1 MCYMNNDKYVL
12 DMRARQDSN
21 DAMFKPKN
29 DITKVLI
36 KSGYEPISYFFPKNR
51 FQKFIEF
58 QRLIHKINRINYGI
72 FVYQYPIASDFI
84 GVNILDRLSHKNV
97 KIIGIIHD
105 VQSLRFSNG
114 NETFVNNEL
123 DILKKFDGLIVH
135 SFPMLNWLKN
145 KGITSPMATLGLFD
159 YLNCQPML
167 NISSYEKSV
176 VYAGNLIKANF
187 LTNLNIRTKI
197 FVLGPHPS
205 NRYPKNV
212 VYLGEYPSKNIT
224 NHLRG
229 SFGLVWDSDSFD
241 KGRSTYE
248 EYNKYNCPYKL
259 SMYLSSGLPIIVW
272 KESALASF
280 VRKNN
285 IGLVL
290 SSLTEIDKSLSSI
303 SENQYMSMVNNAQII
318 GNKIRN
324 GEFIMVALKNIL
336 RKV

>member
-1 MCYMNNDKYVL
+1 MNNNKYIL
-12 DMRARQDSN
+12 DMKSRKDSN

-29 DITKVLI
+29 DIAKVLNQN
-36 KSGYEPISYFFPKNR
+36 GYESVPYFFSKNK
-51 FQKFIEF
+51 FQKLLEF
-58 QRLIHKINRINYGI
+58 ERLAYKINRINDGI
-72 FVYQYPIASDFI
+72 FVYQYPISSDFI
-84 GVNILDRLSHKNV
+84 GIHILDKLLQRKV

-114 NETFVNNEL
+114 NRGFINNEL
-123 DILKKFDGLIVH
+123 SILKKFDGLIVH
-135 SFPMLNWLKN
+135 SVPMMNWLKSN
-145 KGITSPMATLGLFD
+145 GIISPMVVLGPFD

-167 NISSYEKSV
+167 DVFSYEKSV

>member
-1 MCYMNNDKYVL
+1 MNNNKYIL
-12 DMRARQDSN
+12 DMKSRKDSN

-29 DITKVLI
+29 DIAKVLNQN
-36 KSGYEPISYFFPKNR
+36 GYESVPYFFSKNK
-51 FQKFIEF
+51 FQKLLEF
-58 QRLIHKINRINYGI
+58 ERLAYKINRINDGI
-72 FVYQYPIASDFI
+72 FVYQYPISSDFI
-84 GVNILDRLSHKNV
+84 GIHILDKLLQRKV

-114 NETFVNNEL
+114 NREFINNEL
-123 DILKKFDGLIVH
+123 SILKKFDGLIVH
-135 SFPMLNWLKN
+135 SVPMMNWLKSN
-145 KGITSPMATLGLFD
+145 GIISPMVVLGPFD

-167 NISSYEKSV
+167 DVFSYEKSI
-176 VYAGNLIKANF
+176 VYAGNLLKASF

>member
-1 MCYMNNDKYVL
+1 MNNNKYIL
-12 DMRARQDSN
+12 DMKSRKDSN
-21 DAMFKPKN
+21 DATFKPKN
-29 DITKVLI
+29 DIAKVLNQN
-36 KSGYEPISYFFPKNR
+36 GYESVPYFFSKNK
-51 FQKFIEF
+51 FQKLLEF
-58 QRLIHKINRINYGI
+58 ERLAYKINRINDGI
-72 FVYQYPIASDFI
+72 FVYQYPIDSHFI
-84 GVNILDRLSHKNV
+84 GKHILDKLLQRKV

-114 NETFVNNEL
+114 NREIINNEL
-123 DILKKFDGLIVH
+123 SILKKFDGLIVH
-135 SFPMLNWLKN
+135 SVPMMNWLKSN
-145 KGITSPMATLGLFD
+145 GIISPMVVLGPFD

-167 NISSYEKSV
+167 DVSSYEKSI
-176 VYAGNLIKANF
+176 VYAGNLLKASF

-229 SFGLVWDSDSFD
+229 SFGLVWDSGSFD
-241 KGRSTYE
+241 KGGSTYK
-248 EYNKYNCPYKL
+248 EYNKYNSPYKL

-324 GEFIMVALKNIL
+324 GEFITVALKNIL
-336 RKV
+336 RKL

>member
-1 MCYMNNDKYVL
+1 MNNNKYIL
-12 DMRARQDSN
+12 DMKSRKDSN

-29 DITKVLI
+29 DIAKVLNQN
-36 KSGYEPISYFFPKNR
+36 GYESVPYFFSKNK
-51 FQKFIEF
+51 FQKLLEF
-58 QRLIHKINRINYGI
+58 ERLAYKINRINDGI
-72 FVYQYPIASDFI
+72 FVYQYPISSDFI
-84 GVNILDRLSHKNV
+84 GIHILDKLLQRKV

-114 NETFVNNEL
+114 NREFINNEL
-123 DILKKFDGLIVH
+123 SILKKFDGLIVH
-135 SFPMLNWLKN
+135 SVPMMNWLKSN
-145 KGITSPMATLGLFD
+145 GIISPMVVLGPFD

-167 NISSYEKSV
+167 DVFSYEKSV

>member
-1 MCYMNNDKYVL
+1 MNNNKYIL
-12 DMRARQDSN
+12 DMKSRKDSN

-29 DITKVLI
+29 DIAKVLNQN
-36 KSGYEPISYFFPKNR
+36 GYESVPYFFSKNK
-51 FQKFIEF
+51 FQKLLEF
-58 QRLIHKINRINYGI
+58 ERLAYKINRINDGI
-72 FVYQYPIASDFI
+72 FVYQYPISSDFI
-84 GVNILDRLSHKNV
+84 GIHILDKLLQRKV

-114 NETFVNNEL
+114 NREFINNEL
-123 DILKKFDGLIVH
+123 SILKKFDGLIVH
-135 SFPMLNWLKN
+135 SVPMMNWLKSN
-145 KGITSPMATLGLFD
+145 GIISPMVVLGPFD

-167 NISSYEKSV
+167 DVFSYEKSI
-176 VYAGNLIKANF
+176 VYAGNLLKASF

-285 IGLVL
+285 LGLVL

-303 SENQYMSMVNNAQII
+303 SENQYMSMVNNVQII

>member
-1 MCYMNNDKYVL
+1 MNNNKYIL
-12 DMRARQDSN
+12 DMKSRKDSN

-29 DITKVLI
+29 DIAKVLNQN
-36 KSGYEPISYFFPKNR
+36 GYESVPYFFSKNK
-51 FQKFIEF
+51 FQKLLEF
-58 QRLIHKINRINYGI
+58 ERLAYKINRINDGI
-72 FVYQYPIASDFI
+72 FVYQYPISSDFI
-84 GVNILDRLSHKNV
+84 GIHILDKLLRRKV

-114 NETFVNNEL
+114 NREFINNEL
-123 DILKKFDGLIVH
+123 SILKKFDGLIVH
-135 SFPMLNWLKN
+135 SVPMMNWLKSN
-145 KGITSPMATLGLFD
+145 GIISPMVVLGPFD

-167 NISSYEKSV
+167 DVFSYEKSV

>member
-1 MCYMNNDKYVL
+1 MNNNKYIL
-12 DMRARQDSN
+12 DMKSRKDSN
-21 DAMFKPKN
+21 DATFKPKN
-29 DITKVLI
+29 DIAKVLNQN
-36 KSGYEPISYFFPKNR
+36 GYESVPYFFSKNK
-51 FQKFIEF
+51 FQKLLEF
-58 QRLIHKINRINYGI
+58 ERLAYKINRINDGI
-72 FVYQYPIASDFI
+72 FVYQYPIDSHFI
-84 GVNILDRLSHKNV
+84 GIHILDKLLQRKV

-105 VQSLRFSNG
+105 VQSLRCSNG
-114 NETFVNNEL
+114 NREFINNEL
-123 DILKKFDGLIVH
+123 SILKKFDGLIVH
-135 SFPMLNWLKN
+135 SVPMMNWLKSN
-145 KGITSPMATLGLFD
+145 GIISPMVVLGPFD

-167 NISSYEKSV
+167 DVFSYENSI
-176 VYAGNLIKANF
+176 VYAGNLLKAGF

-229 SFGLVWDSDSFD
+229 SFGLVWDSGSFD

-248 EYNKYNCPYKL
+248 EYNKYNSPYKL

>member
-1 MCYMNNDKYVL
+1 MNNNKYVL
-12 DMRARQDSN
+12 DMKSRKDSN

-29 DITKVLI
+29 DIAKVLNQN
-36 KSGYEPISYFFPKNR
+36 GYESVPYFFSKNK
-51 FQKFIEF
+51 FQKLLEF
-58 QRLIHKINRINYGI
+58 ERLAYKINRINDGI
-72 FVYQYPIASDFI
+72 FVYQYPISSDFI
-84 GVNILDRLSHKNV
+84 GIHILDKLLQRKV

-114 NETFVNNEL
+114 NREFINNEL
-123 DILKKFDGLIVH
+123 SILKKFDGLIVH
-135 SFPMLNWLKN
+135 SVPMMNWLKSN
-145 KGITSPMATLGLFD
+145 GIISPMVVLGPFD

-167 NISSYEKSV
+167 DVFSYEKSI
-176 VYAGNLIKANF
+176 VYAGNLLKASF

-285 IGLVL
+285 LGLVL

-303 SENQYMSMVNNAQII
+303 SENQYMSMVNNVQII

>member
-1 MCYMNNDKYVL
+1 M
-12 DMRARQDSN
+12 
-21 DAMFKPKN
+21 
-29 DITKVLI
+29 
-36 KSGYEPISYFFPKNR
+36 
-51 FQKFIEF
+51 
-58 QRLIHKINRINYGI
+58 
-72 FVYQYPIASDFI
+72 
-84 GVNILDRLSHKNV
+84 
-97 KIIGIIHD
+97 
-105 VQSLRFSNG
+105 RFSNG
-114 NETFVNNEL
+114 NREFINNEL
-123 DILKKFDGLIVH
+123 SILKKFDGLIVH
-135 SFPMLNWLKN
+135 SVPMMNWLKSN
-145 KGITSPMATLGLFD
+145 GIISPMVVLGPFD

-167 NISSYEKSV
+167 DVFSYEKSI
-176 VYAGNLIKANF
+176 VYAGNLLKASF

>member
-1 MCYMNNDKYVL
+1 MVTKYHKGRHSLFLYNSEIFYAFTQDILRSLDKL
-12 DMRARQDSN
+12 
-21 DAMFKPKN
+21 
-29 DITKVLI
+29 L
-36 KSGYEPISYFFPKNR
+36 
-51 FQKFIEF
+51 
-58 QRLIHKINRINYGI
+58 QRK
-72 FVYQYPIASDFI
+72 
-84 GVNILDRLSHKNV
+84 V

-105 VQSLRFSNG
+105 VQSLRCSNG
-114 NETFVNNEL
+114 NREFINNEL
-123 DILKKFDGLIVH
+123 SILKKFDGLIVH
-135 SFPMLNWLKN
+135 SVPMMNWLKSN
-145 KGITSPMATLGLFD
+145 GIISPMVVLGPFD

-167 NISSYEKSV
+167 DVFSYEKSI
-176 VYAGNLIKANF
+176 VYAGNLLKASF

-229 SFGLVWDSDSFD
+229 SFGLVWDD

-303 SENQYMSMVNNAQII
+303 SENQYMSMVNNAQVI

>member
-1 MCYMNNDKYVL
+1 MNNNKYIL
-12 DMRARQDSN
+12 DMKSRKDSN
-21 DAMFKPKN
+21 DATFKPKN
-29 DITKVLI
+29 DIAKVLNQN
-36 KSGYEPISYFFPKNR
+36 GYESVPYFFSKNK
-51 FQKFIEF
+51 FQKLLEF
-58 QRLIHKINRINYGI
+58 ERLAYKINRINDGI
-72 FVYQYPIASDFI
+72 FVYQYPIDSHFI
-84 GVNILDRLSHKNV
+84 GIHILDKLLQRKV

-114 NETFVNNEL
+114 NREFINNEL
-123 DILKKFDGLIVH
+123 SILKKFDGLIVH
-135 SFPMLNWLKN
+135 SVPMMNWLKSN
-145 KGITSPMATLGLFD
+145 GIISPMVVLGPFD

-167 NISSYEKSV
+167 DVFSYEKSI
-176 VYAGNLIKANF
+176 VYAGNLLKASF

-229 SFGLVWDSDSFD
+229 SFGLVWDSGSFD
-241 KGRSTYE
+241 KGGSTYK

-336 RKV
+336 RKL

>member
-1 MCYMNNDKYVL
+1 MNNNKYIL
-12 DMRARQDSN
+12 DMKSRKDSN
-21 DAMFKPKN
+21 DATFKPKN
-29 DITKVLI
+29 DIAKVLNQN
-36 KSGYEPISYFFPKNR
+36 GYESVPYFFSKNK
-51 FQKFIEF
+51 FQKLLEF
-58 QRLIHKINRINYGI
+58 ERLAYKINRINDGI
-72 FVYQYPIASDFI
+72 FVYQYPIDSHFI
-84 GVNILDRLSHKNV
+84 GIHILDKLLQRKV

-114 NETFVNNEL
+114 NREFINNEL
-123 DILKKFDGLIVH
+123 SILKKFDGLIVH
-135 SFPMLNWLKN
+135 SVPMMNWLKSN
-145 KGITSPMATLGLFD
+145 GIISPMVVLGPFD

-167 NISSYEKSV
+167 DVFSYEKSI
-176 VYAGNLIKANF
+176 VYAGNLLKASF

-229 SFGLVWDSDSFD
+229 SFGLVWDSGSFD
-241 KGRSTYE
+241 KGGSTYK

>member
-1 MCYMNNDKYVL
+1 VVTKYHKGRHSLFLYNSEIFYAFTQDILRSLDKL
-12 DMRARQDSN
+12 
-21 DAMFKPKN
+21 
-29 DITKVLI
+29 L
-36 KSGYEPISYFFPKNR
+36 
-51 FQKFIEF
+51 
-58 QRLIHKINRINYGI
+58 QRK
-72 FVYQYPIASDFI
+72 
-84 GVNILDRLSHKNV
+84 V

-105 VQSLRFSNG
+105 VQSLRCSNG
-114 NETFVNNEL
+114 NREFINNEL
-123 DILKKFDGLIVH
+123 SILKKFDGLIVH
-135 SFPMLNWLKN
+135 SVPMMNWLKSN
-145 KGITSPMATLGLFD
+145 GIISPMVVLGPFD

-167 NISSYEKSV
+167 DVFSYEKSI
-176 VYAGNLIKANF
+176 VYAGNLLKASF

-229 SFGLVWDSDSFD
+229 SFGLVWDD

-303 SENQYMSMVNNAQII
+303 SENQYMSMVNNAQVI

>member
-1 MCYMNNDKYVL
+1 MNNDKYVL

-72 FVYQYPIASDFI
+72 FVYQYPIGSDFI

-123 DILKKFDGLIVH
+123 GILKKFDGLIVH

-212 VYLGEYPSKNIT
+212 VYLGEYPSKNIA